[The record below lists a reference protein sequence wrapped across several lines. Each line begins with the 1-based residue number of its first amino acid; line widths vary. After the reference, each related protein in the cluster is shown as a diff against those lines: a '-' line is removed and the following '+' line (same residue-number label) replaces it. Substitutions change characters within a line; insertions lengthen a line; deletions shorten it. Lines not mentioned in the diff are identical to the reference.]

1 MEWIKNVVYF
11 LVFLALYWIGFS
23 CGYLKDKKDVNC
35 MLREAKEF
43 YDKAQKHLDDA
54 KKSLNKAEDDLEEA
68 YLIRCEAQ
76 AHLECSKKTLAD
88 AHRILDDGMTLPK
101 GENND

>member
-1 MEWIKNVVYF
+1 M
-11 LVFLALYWIGFS
+11 
-23 CGYLKDKKDVNC
+23 
-35 MLREAKEF
+35 
-43 YDKAQKHLDDA
+43 
-54 KKSLNKAEDDLEEA
+54 KSLNEAEDDLEEA

-76 AHLECSKKTLAD
+76 AYLECSKKTLAD